1 LAAAFSGLNRLL
13 NNLRSANHDFVP
25 TTEVFPPFNA
35 EKVAAEMDLAALGAS
50 RGKNNLPDKDAGHPD
65 EIEIKIAE
73 RVDQAKNT
81 AFNNLED
88 QLHLFKVRLA
98 GLDFDGQFS
107 HIEKV
112 NAESLTDFKGE
123 IVKGKAELHTLRRNL
138 SVADRDLANFQKHH
152 KLDRGA
158 ISPAG
163 SKQFMKW
170 ALLVLVF
177 LFEWIGNGF
186 FLAEGSRLGF
196 IGGVLEAGLFSL
208 LNVGGTAIITM
219 FGIRNLIHRSI
230 MRKCFG
236 LIALVAYIAF
246 AITLNLVL
254 AHYRE
259 LSGNLIDGIGV
270 EAFRRFMAAPLGLED
285 VKSWMLLGGGMFF
298 SVVTA
303 LDVWSMGDPY
313 MGYQAVHQRRVAAED
328 EYKRVQAE
336 LIDELIGLRDEH
348 HEKVDQIIDR
358 LKARR
363 KDHSDIV
370 AHRAKLL
377 NLFKEYQVN
386 LERSAIQMINIY
398 RDANRSTRTDPPPKH
413 FNQTFKMERM
423 KPTFD
428 KSGELSDKEI
438 AASIKKAQVELTE
451 QIKAI
456 ARACEEGIAE
466 YRELDNLYPEQTSN
480 G

>member
-1 LAAAFSGLNRLL
+1 LNRLL
-13 NNLRSANHDFVP
+13 DNLRSADHDFIP
-25 TTEVFPPFNA
+25 TTEIFAPFNA
-35 EKVAAEMDLAALGAS
+35 EKVAAEMNLAALGSS
-50 RGKNNLPDKDAGHPD
+50 RGKNNLPDKSSGSFD
-65 EIEIKIAE
+65 ELEIKITE
-73 RVDQAKNT
+73 RVDKAKSN

-98 GLDFDGQFS
+98 SLDFEGQFS

-138 SVADRDLANFQKHH
+138 SVADKDLSNFQKKHR
-152 KLDRGA
+152 LDRGA
-158 ISPAG
+158 IAPTG
-163 SKQFMKW
+163 GKQFMKW
-170 ALLVLVF
+170 ALLVFVF
-177 LFEWIGNGF
+177 LLEWIGNGF

-219 FGIRNLIHRSI
+219 FGIRNLIHRSFL
-230 MRKCFG
+230 RKFFG
-236 LIALVAYIAF
+236 LIAFVAYIAF
-246 AITLNLVL
+246 ALTLNLVL

-270 EAFRRFMAAPLGLED
+270 EAFRRFMADPLGLED
-285 VKSWMLLGGGMFF
+285 VKSWMLFGGGLFF

-313 MGYQAVHQRRVAAED
+313 MGYQAVHQRRVAAEE

-336 LIDELIGLRDEH
+336 LIDELIDLRNQH
-348 HEKVDQIIDR
+348 HEKVDQIIAQ
-358 LKARR
+358 LKSRR
-363 KDHSDIV
+363 QDHSAIV
-370 AHRAKLL
+370 AHRNKAL
-377 NLFKEYQVN
+377 NLFKDYQTH
-386 LERSAIQMINIY
+386 LERSAIHMISIY
-398 RDANRSTRTDPPPKH
+398 RDANIAARTEPPPIH
-413 FNQTFKMERM
+413 FSQTLKMERL

-428 KSGELSDKEI
+428 KSGELTDKEI
-438 AASIKKAQVELTE
+438 AASIKKAQAELTE

-456 ARACEEGIAE
+456 AKACEEGIAE
-466 YRELDNLYPEQTSN
+466 YKELDNLYPETFS